1 MLSIGSKWNDPPN
14 ITDSIYSHAMFVWIA
29 PEYNDALY
37 HLSLLSVAY
46 LGHLVSRLFSI
57 ITLIKNQIFT
67 RGLKILT
74 NSFRDFTIFHLVSVK
89 ASQPL
94 LFQPLLKIDLTRRK
108 SHCARTHEE
117 HLEYVD
123 LYLAAACSSLNIAK
137 IETIWC

>member
-1 MLSIGSKWNDPPN
+1 
-14 ITDSIYSHAMFVWIA
+14 MFVWIA

-46 LGHLVSRLFSI
+46 LGHLVGRLFSV
-57 ITLIKNQIFT
+57 ITLIKNQIFS

-74 NSFRDFTIFHLVSVK
+74 NSFRDFTIFHLVSMK

-108 SHCARTHEE
+108 SHCARNIRGAPR
-117 HLEYVD
+117 D
-123 LYLAAACSSLNIAK
+123 CRSISRSSMQLS
-137 IETIWC
+137 

>member
-1 MLSIGSKWNDPPN
+1 
-14 ITDSIYSHAMFVWIA
+14 MFVWIA

-46 LGHLVSRLFSI
+46 LGHLVSRLFSV
-57 ITLIKNQIFT
+57 ITLIKNQIFS

-94 LFQPLLKIDLTRRK
+94 LKIDLTRRK
-108 SHCARTHEE
+108 SHCARNIRGAPR
-117 HLEYVD
+117 D
-123 LYLAAACSSLNIAK
+123 CRSISRSSMQLS
-137 IETIWC
+137 